1 MNKKTLLLTMA
12 ISCLSGCL
20 IDDLA
25 RNYNA
30 PKPTIKVE
38 YYEDGSKKS
47 ETPYVNEKKNGLHI
61 AYYED
66 GTKMAEIPYVD
77 GNKHGTYI
85 AYHEDGSRNS
95 VTPYENGLEHGMA
108 VVYRTD
114 GSKVRETPY
123 AKGERHGNWIVYNEY
138 GSKSRETCIYMATT
152 GSWIVW
158 KDGSCRKKL
167 SKNDKVISNSHS
179 CTTTVRLNSFD
190 WTGYPK

>member
-20 IDDLA
+20 INDLA
-25 RNYNA
+25 NNYNA

-77 GNKHGTYI
+77 GNKHGT
-85 AYHEDGSRNS
+85 
-95 VTPYENGLEHGMA
+95 
-108 VVYRTD
+108 
-114 GSKVRETPY
+114 
-123 AKGERHGNWIVYNEY
+123 
-138 GSKSRETCIYMATT
+138 
-152 GSWIVW
+152 
-158 KDGSCRKKL
+158 
-167 SKNDKVISNSHS
+167 
-179 CTTTVRLNSFD
+179 
-190 WTGYPK
+190 